1 MSLEGKT
8 VVVTGAS
15 SGLGQACARLAA
27 ERGAR
32 VIAVGRNAEA
42 LRQSFSEPHLA
53 VSCDVGEEESVA
65 ALIQELKRGAPVG
78 PGPIHGWVMAA
89 GGQEIRPL
97 ITESRR
103 TLENLWKT
111 NVFGTLGI
119 LAAALKARLV
129 ARGGSI
135 VLFSSAAAR
144 AGGPGLVSY
153 AATKGAIEAA
163 THSLA
168 LELASQR
175 IRVNAIA
182 PGVVLTPMSD
192 KYLSRMTKEQAAAVE
207 AAHPLGFGTAES
219 VAEPVLFLLS
229 DAARWVTG
237 SVLLVDGGLTSH

>member
-1 MSLEGKT
+1 VSLEAKT
-8 VVVTGAS
+8 VLVTGAS
-15 SGLGQACARLAA
+15 SGLGQACAGLLA

-42 LRQSFSEPHLA
+42 LRQAFPDPHLA
-53 VSCDVGEEESVA
+53 LQCDVGEEESVT
-65 ALIQELKRGAPVG
+65 ALVQELKRG

-89 GGQEIRPL
+89 GVQEIRPL

-111 NVFGTLGI
+111 NVFGTLGV

-135 VLFSSAAAR
+135 VLFSSVAAT

-153 AATKGAIEAA
+153 AATKGAIEGA

-182 PGVVLTPMSD
+182 PGVVRTPMAD

-207 AAHPLGFGTAES
+207 AAHPLGFGTPES

-229 DAARWVTG
+229 DASQWITG
-237 SVLLVDGGLTSH
+237 SVLLVDGGLSSH